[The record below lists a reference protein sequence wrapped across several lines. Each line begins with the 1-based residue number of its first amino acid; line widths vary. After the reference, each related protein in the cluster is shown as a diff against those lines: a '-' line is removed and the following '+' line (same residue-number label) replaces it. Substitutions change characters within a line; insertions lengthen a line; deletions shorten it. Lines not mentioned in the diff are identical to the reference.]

1 MLKPCSVIASVW
13 FRFRFR
19 FRFRFLLRA
28 RGQAAALAWAA
39 LGLAGCGIPAAW
51 AESTFTV
58 TSKDL
63 PPGEPLGNAFVY
75 DKNGCHGL
83 NRSPQL
89 QWSGEPPGTRSFA
102 VTMVDIDAPGP
113 GWWHWAVAG
122 IPASVHALPT
132 QASGSDR
139 LKQMGAIEARNDYDD
154 ASGYGGPCPPP
165 GKPHRY
171 VVTVYALNTV
181 DLRLA
186 AGRPALMFEH
196 EIGTATLAKA
206 RITVTYGR

>member
-1 MLKPCSVIASVW
+1 MLKPCSVVASVW
-13 FRFRFR
+13 CRFR
-19 FRFRFLLRA
+19 LRSRVTERRA
-28 RGQAAALAWAA
+28 AAALGWAV
-39 LGLAGCGIPAAW
+39 LGLACCGSPPALAGG
-51 AESTFTV
+51 SFVV
-58 TSKDL
+58 TSNDL
-63 PPGEPLGNAFVY
+63 QPGQPVGNAFVY
-75 DKNGCHGL
+75 DKNGCHGQ

-89 QWSGEPPGTRSFA
+89 QWSGEPPGTKSFA
-102 VTMVDIDAPGP
+102 VSMIDIDAPGP

-122 IPASVHALPT
+122 IPATVHALPE
-132 QASGSDR
+132 QASGSSR
-139 LKQMGAIEARNDYDD
+139 LKQMGAIEARNDYED

-171 VVTVYALNTV
+171 IITVYALDTV

-206 RITVTYGR
+206 SMTVTYGR

>member
-1 MLKPCSVIASVW
+1 MLKPYSVVASVW

-19 FRFRFLLRA
+19 FGE
-28 RGQAAALAWAA
+28 RGRAA
-39 LGLAGCGIPAAW
+39 LGRAVLPWAACGLACCGSPPAL
-51 AESTFTV
+51 AESPFTV
-58 TSKDL
+58 TSKDVQ
-63 PPGEPLGNAFVY
+63 PGQPIGNAFVY
-75 DKNGCHGL
+75 DRNGCHGL

-89 QWSGEPPGTRSFA
+89 QWSGEPPGTKSFA

-122 IPASVHALPT
+122 IPASVHALPA

-139 LKQMGAIEARNDYDD
+139 LKQMGAIEARNDYEDT
-154 ASGYGGPCPPP
+154 SGYGGPCPPP

-171 VVTVYALNTV
+171 VITVYALDTV

-186 AGRPALMFEH
+186 SGRPALMFEH

-206 RITVTYGR
+206 GMTVTYGR

>member
-1 MLKPCSVIASVW
+1 MLKPCSVVASVW
-13 FRFRFR
+13 FQFRI
-19 FRFRFLLRA
+19 RA
-28 RGQAAALAWAA
+28 RGRAVTLGRAALRWAA
-39 LGLAGCGIPAAW
+39 LGLACCGGPAAL
-51 AESTFTV
+51 AEGAFTV

-63 PPGEPLGNAFVY
+63 QPGQPLGNAFVY
-75 DKNGCHGL
+75 DKSGCHGL
-83 NRSPQL
+83 NHSPQL
-89 QWSGEPPGTRSFA
+89 QWSGEPPGTKSFA
-102 VTMVDIDAPGP
+102 VTMLDIDAPGP

-122 IPASVHALPT
+122 IPASVHALPA

-154 ASGYGGPCPPP
+154 DASGYGGPCPPP

-171 VVTVYALNTV
+171 VITVYALDTT

-186 AGRPALMFEH
+186 SGRPAMMFEH

-206 RITVTYGR
+206 GITITYGR